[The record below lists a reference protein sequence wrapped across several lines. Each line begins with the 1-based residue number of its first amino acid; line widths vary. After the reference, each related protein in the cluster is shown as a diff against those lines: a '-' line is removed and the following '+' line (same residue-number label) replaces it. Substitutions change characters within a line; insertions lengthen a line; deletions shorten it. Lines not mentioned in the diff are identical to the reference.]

1 MTTTYIYLTC
11 ILGYLGVL
19 MGIAIYQAFR
29 VKNKEDF
36 AVAGRSLSPWVMVL
50 TMLACW
56 IGTGSVVGNAGK
68 TYETGLNAW
77 VLPLGGFLGM
87 ICLAVVARKTRSI
100 RASSVPEI
108 IGQRFGYIARGLA
121 VFALV
126 TAYLV
131 IVSYQFNAGGAVI
144 KVITEDAISEQN
156 ATLLAAVCIICFAS
170 IAGLMSLAYQD
181 VITGL
186 VITLTLM
193 VACGIY
199 WFTAGGWSGMEER
212 FAAMESHED
221 FMQPWGKYSTIDMIN
236 FLMPSFL
243 LVLGD
248 ANQYQRIFASR
259 DVKGAGTAVSTL
271 IFVSLCVELMI
282 IIAAWI
288 ASSLVEGDEEGKY
301 VLIYAARDFLP
312 LPLSCLFMITI
323 VGIIV
328 STANSFLLVPS
339 TSFVTDVY
347 FRFFPEKPGSSERAS
362 KELFVNRVGVVV
374 FGVIAYGVSLLFAES
389 ETVFEKALYA
399 FTIYGASIT
408 PTLLAAILWK
418 RATKAGAISS
428 IASGA
433 VISLAWSEFIDEPWV
448 VNLVPENIRFLTE
461 LDAVLPATL
470 VSVTCLIVVSLI
482 TPNNSNQSE
491 FWEDE
496 SPTTEASAG

>member
-1 MTTTYIYLTC
+1 MDNTHIYLIC
-11 ILGYLGVL
+11 ILTYLGVL
-19 MGIAIYQAFR
+19 TGIAIYQARR

-100 RASSVPEI
+100 KASSVPEI
-108 IGQRFGYIARGLA
+108 IGQRFGYVARGLA
-121 VFALV
+121 VLALV

-144 KVITEDAISEQN
+144 KVITGDAISEQN

-181 VITGL
+181 VLTGIIITG
-186 VITLTLM
+186 TLL
-193 VACGIY
+193 VACILY
-199 WFTAGGWSGMEER
+199 WSQAGGWSGMEEK
-212 FAAMESHED
+212 FAAMGAHD
-221 FMQPWGKYSTIDMIN
+221 DYMQPWGKYSAIDIIN

-271 IFVSLCVELMI
+271 IFVSLLVELMI

-288 ASSLVEGDEEGKY
+288 ASSLVEGADQGKY

-328 STANSFLLVPS
+328 STANSFLLVPA

-347 FRFFPEKPGSSERAS
+347 FRLFPEKPGTSARAN
-362 KELFVNRVGVVV
+362 KEVFVNRAGVVV
-374 FGVIAYGVSLLFAES
+374 FGVIAYGVSLMFAES

-399 FTIYGASIT
+399 FTIYGASVT

-433 VISLAWSEFIDEPWV
+433 VISLAWSELIKKDWV
-448 VNLVPENIRFLTE
+448 IERFPENIRFLAD

-491 FWEDE
+491 RWEDE
-496 SPTTEASAG
+496 SPAAAKA